1 MAAAVATTTILSKP
15 DTTHKRPEPP
25 RDTKD
30 ALRTPTRS
38 PVADTKPEAPVAKP
52 EPKPEPATKQA
63 ETPEPES
70 PEVRRRQQ

>member
-38 PVADTKPEAPVAKP
+38 PVAKP